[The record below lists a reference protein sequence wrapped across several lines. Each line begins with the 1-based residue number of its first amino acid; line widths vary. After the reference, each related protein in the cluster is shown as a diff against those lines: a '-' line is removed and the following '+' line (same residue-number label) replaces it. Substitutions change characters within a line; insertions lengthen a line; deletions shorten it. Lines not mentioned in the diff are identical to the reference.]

1 MFIARKF
8 SNTVAPLGAK
18 CSRHL
23 RPLRSPGARVRYRAP
38 SYKHLVPPEQRQVR
52 QVC

>member
-1 MFIARKF
+1 MHIARKF
-8 SNTVAPLGAK
+8 SNTVASLGAK

-23 RPLRSPGARVRYRAP
+23 SPLRSPVMLVRYRAT
-38 SYKHLVPPEQRQVR
+38 SYKHLAPPEQRQVR